1 MNLGDKL
8 KVFMPLVEDME
19 KMLNKDIEAVLKLE
33 SKRLQTAKDG
43 KKFLLMTLSDR
54 TGSVRAIDW
63 YNAEKNDSE
72 INEGNI
78 LMVKGKP
85 VIFDG
90 RLQINISK
98 DEDAVRVLKE
108 GEFDPERFVRKSR
121 RDPEEMFR
129 DLMKMVDS
137 ISDSELRDF
146 LRVIF
151 RSLRDDLLMAPAA
164 VKHHHAYIGGLLE
177 HSLNV
182 AKMVE
187 FVSKTYGVNRDMAV
201 AGALLHDI
209 GKIKEYV
216 VKPSGIEVSTEGEL
230 KGHIVIGVEMV
241 RSFARKSKLS
251 KSKLLE
257 LEHIIIS
264 HHGQMELGS
273 PVIPKTPEALI
284 VHFVENMDSKVSK
297 MLEIIQ
303 GTDGDW
309 SEYDR
314 SLGRRVY
321 VSGR

>member
-8 KVFMPLVEDME
+8 KVFMPLVEDMD

-98 DEDAVRVLKE
+98 DEDSVRVLKE
-108 GEFDPERFVRKSR
+108 GEFDPERFIRKSR

-129 DLMKMVDS
+129 DLMKMVES
-137 ISDSELRDF
+137 IGDGELRDF
-146 LRVIF
+146 LKTVF

-182 AKMVE
+182 ARMVE
-187 FVSKTYGVNRDMAV
+187 FVSKTYGVNRDLAV

-209 GKIKEYV
+209 GKIREYV

-251 KSKLLE
+251 KTKLLE

-303 GTDGDW
+303 ETDGDW

>member
-8 KVFMPLVEDME
+8 KVFMPFVEDME
-19 KMLNKDIEAVLKLE
+19 NMISKDIEAVLKVE

-72 INEGNI
+72 ISEGNI
-78 LMVKGKP
+78 LMLKGKL
-85 VIFDG
+85 VRFDG

-98 DEDAVRVLKE
+98 EEDAVRILKE
-108 GEFDPERFVRKSR
+108 GEFDPERFLRKSK
-121 RDPEEMFR
+121 RDPEDMFR
-129 DLMKMVDS
+129 DLMKFVDS
-137 ISDSELRDF
+137 VNDEELREF
-146 LRVIF
+146 LKVVF
-151 RSLRDDLLMAPAA
+151 RSLRDDLLVAPAA
-164 VKHHHAYIGGLLE
+164 VRHHHAYIGGLLE

-182 AKMVE
+182 AKIVDS
-187 FVSKTYGVNRDMAV
+187 VSKIYGVNRDLAV
-201 AGALLHDI
+201 SGALLHDI
-209 GKIKEYV
+209 GKIREYA

-241 RSFARKSKLS
+241 RSFARRAKISKN
-251 KSKLLE
+251 KLLE

-264 HHGQMELGS
+264 HHGEMELGS
-273 PVIPKTPEALI
+273 PVVPKTPEALI
-284 VHFVENMDSKVSK
+284 VHFVENMDSKVSR
-297 MLEIIQ
+297 MLEIAQ
-303 GTDGDW
+303 NTDGNW

-321 VSGR
+321 ISGR

>member
-8 KVFMPLVEDME
+8 KVVMPLVEDME
-19 KMLNKDIEAVLKLE
+19 KMLNKDIETVLKVE

-54 TGSVRAIDW
+54 TGTVRAIDW

-78 LMVKGKP
+78 LIIKGKP

-98 DEDAVRVLKE
+98 EENAVKILKD
-108 GEFDPERFVRKSR
+108 GEYDPERFIRKSKR
-121 RDPEEMFR
+121 NPEDMFR
-129 DLMKMVDS
+129 DLLKFIET
-137 ISDSELRDF
+137 ISDNELKEF
-146 LRVIF
+146 LKIVF
-151 RSLRDDLLMAPAA
+151 RSLRDDLLVAPAA

-182 AKMVE
+182 AKMVD
-187 FVSKTYGVNRDMAV
+187 FVSKLYGVNRDLAV
-201 AGALLHDI
+201 SGALLHDI
-209 GKIKEYV
+209 GKIREYV

-230 KGHIVIGVEMV
+230 KGHIVIGVEMI
-241 RSFARKSKLS
+241 RSFARKFKLS
-251 KSKLLE
+251 KNKLLE

-264 HHGQMELGS
+264 HHGEMELGS

-297 MLEIIQ
+297 MLEIVQ
-303 GTDGDW
+303 NTDGDW

-314 SLGRRVY
+314 SLGRRIYTV
-321 VSGR
+321 GR